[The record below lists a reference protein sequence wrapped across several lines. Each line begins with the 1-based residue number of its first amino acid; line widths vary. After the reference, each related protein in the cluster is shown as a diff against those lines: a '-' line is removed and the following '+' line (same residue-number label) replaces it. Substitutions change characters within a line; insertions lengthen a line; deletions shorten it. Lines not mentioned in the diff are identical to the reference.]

1 MAQKKTL
8 VVYYSRTGIT
18 RRVAESLAA
27 LLGADVEEICE
38 PRSRIGFL
46 ALLRSAGEALLKR
59 KAAITPP
66 QKDPGLYDLVVVGTP
81 VWAWSVASPVRNYLA
96 AQRARLPQVAFFCTL
111 GNTGADPVFAQLRN
125 LTGKCPRS
133 LAAFKDR
140 DVAEKRHAA
149 RLEAFARSLR

>member
-1 MAQKKTL
+1 MAKTKTL

-27 LLGADVEEICE
+27 LLGGDIEEICE
-38 PRSRIGFL
+38 PRSRIGLL
-46 ALLRSAGEALLKR
+46 AILRSAGQALLKR
-59 KAAITPP
+59 QATITPP
-66 QKDPGLYDLVVVGTP
+66 QKDPALYDLVIVGTP
-81 VWAWSVASPVRNYLA
+81 VWAWSVASPVRSYLA
-96 AQRARLPQVAFFCTL
+96 AQRVRLPQVAFFCTL
-111 GNTGADPVFAQLRN
+111 GNTGAEPVFAQLRN